1 MIQVRAGVLA
11 ADLGEEIVLLHPD
24 DGAYFALNETG
35 GQLWRLLCAGPV
47 AEDTLTEA
55 VAEQL
60 AAGWMVD
67 RRTAEDDVRA
77 LLAELAECGLVTG
90 AQP

>member
-1 MIQVRAGVLA
+1 MIQVRASVLA

-35 GQLWRLLCAGPV
+35 AQLWRLLRAGPL
-47 AEDTLTEA
+47 AEDTLTGT

-90 AQP
+90 AQL

>member
-24 DGAYFALNETG
+24 DGAYFSLNETG
-35 GQLWRLLCAGPV
+35 TQLWRLLCAGPV
-47 AEDTLTEA
+47 AENTLIGA
-55 VAEQL
+55 VADQL
-60 AAGWMVD
+60 AAGWMVE
-67 RRTAEDDVRA
+67 RRTAESDARA

-90 AQP
+90 AEP